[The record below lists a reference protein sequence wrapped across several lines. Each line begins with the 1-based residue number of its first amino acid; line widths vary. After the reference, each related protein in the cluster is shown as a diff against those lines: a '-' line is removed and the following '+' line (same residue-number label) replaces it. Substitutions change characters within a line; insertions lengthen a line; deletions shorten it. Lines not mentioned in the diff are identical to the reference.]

1 MKQSSSKAPWRAA
14 AATLALLAIGTF
26 VFPIY
31 EHGMSTSES
40 FYQTVLLLL
49 SHFDHYG
56 FKSSGAKTLVVLLI
70 TASYIVIAYLLKWAA
85 EYIVGVGISVK
96 KQRMRAKVAKLKNH
110 YIVCGLGRVGSQVA
124 REMNI
129 EKESFVGLDKDPE
142 KVNEAS
148 EAGFLAF
155 EGDSTQEEFLREA
168 GVEHAAGLVACLG
181 EDSHNL
187 LVVLTARSINP
198 DLYIVGRCNRA
209 ENEIKLKRAGADRV
223 ALPYQIGG
231 YHMAAMALRPSVV
244 DYIDIVNKSEGA
256 SDLQVEEM
264 EVMKGSRLAGKRLG
278 VTLADHQIKGATVIA
293 INGADGANKIRPS
306 GNEVIYPGDRLFVLG
321 SRTDLN
327 SASELVS
334 A

>member
-1 MKQSSSKAPWRAA
+1 MKQSSAKAPWRAA
-14 AATLALLAIGTF
+14 IATIILLAVGTF

-31 EHGMSTSES
+31 EPGITTANA
-40 FYQTVLLLL
+40 FYQTIMLLL

-56 FKSSGAKTLVVLLI
+56 FKSQGARTLVVLLI
-70 TASYIVIAYLLKWAA
+70 TASYLVIAYLLKWAA

-96 KQRMRAKVAKLKNH
+96 KQRMKAKVNKLKNH

-124 REMNI
+124 REMGI
-129 EKESFVGLDKDPE
+129 EKENFVGIDKDPDRIT
-142 KVNEAS
+142 EAAQ
-148 EAGFLAF
+148 AGFLAF
-155 EGDSTQEEFLREA
+155 EGDSTHEDALRDA
-168 GVEHAAGLVACLG
+168 GIEHAAGLVACLG

-187 LVVLTARSINP
+187 LVVLTARSVNP

-244 DYIDIVNKSEGA
+244 DYIDVVNKSEGSA
-256 SDLQVEEM
+256 DLQVEEM
-264 EVMKGSRLAGKRLG
+264 EVMEGSKLAGKRLG
-278 VTLADHQIKGATVIA
+278 KTLADHEISGATVIA
-293 INGADGANKIRPS
+293 INGSDGNNKIRPT

-321 SRTDLN
+321 KKKDLN
-327 SASELVS
+327 TASGLVS